1 MNKQPNPQSNVE
13 QNIAALYQVNPEDD
27 FVNRLEKEM
36 LGEGM
41 RTFQAAQSSKPGGRR
56 ATILR
61 LALSAAL
68 VVALAAVFLITPQGR
83 AWAQKALQFFTPGE
97 SDVLPV
103 PTMRWVD
110 QTQGVA
116 APTLTPWPMPL
127 PAFFPDCGDYSAP
140 SCSFAQ
146 IRSKVNFMIKQLG
159 AIPEGFYFTGAT
171 GGPEDVELFYD
182 TRDHSGFITINEEPW
197 TGSPE
202 QTSGVVGAS
211 AVIESV
217 RIGDLTGEY
226 VKGGYV
232 SKASGDSGPVWDGNA
247 DDQTLQWVDEGIFY
261 IMMSAGRTFPMDRDA
276 FAALAESLTTGE
288 VAAALSPM
296 PAIATPEPTFDFH
309 PIFPLTLA
317 QVEEQAGFTLLKPT
331 KLPEFLSFFG
341 ASYDADHKVAKLFYP
356 VDQNRFGYNTDNL
369 VLSEQLAPAGVDC
382 DLCGFVIGDF
392 AAAEADYSYKVVG
405 ADATIESVKIG
416 DITGEYV
423 EGAWYDD
430 DNTGMKWHN
439 DPYQKLL
446 RWRASGTAF
455 ELSYFG
461 MEVAKDD
468 LLAIAESL
476 K

>member
-1 MNKQPNPQSNVE
+1 
-13 QNIAALYQVNPEDD
+13 
-27 FVNRLEKEM
+27 
-36 LGEGM
+36 
-41 RTFQAAQSSKPGGRR
+41 
-56 ATILR
+56 
-61 LALSAAL
+61 
-68 VVALAAVFLITPQGR
+68 
-83 AWAQKALQFFTPGE
+83 
-97 SDVLPV
+97 
-103 PTMRWVD
+103 
-110 QTQGVA
+110 
-116 APTLTPWPMPL
+116 
-127 PAFFPDCGDYSAP
+127 
-140 SCSFAQ
+140 
-146 IRSKVNFMIKQLG
+146 
-159 AIPEGFYFTGAT
+159 
-171 GGPEDVELFYD
+171 
-182 TRDHSGFITINEEPW
+182 
-197 TGSPE
+197 
-202 QTSGVVGAS
+202 
-211 AVIESV
+211 
-217 RIGDLTGEY
+217 
-226 VKGGYV
+226 
-232 SKASGDSGPVWDGNA
+232 
-247 DDQTLQWVDEGIFY
+247 
-261 IMMSAGRTFPMDRDA
+261 
-276 FAALAESLTTGE
+276 
-288 VAAALSPM
+288 
-296 PAIATPEPTFDFH
+296 FDFH

-446 RWRASGTAF
+446 RWRANGTAF